1 MHQCY
6 FARCAPNC
14 LSVNMPLTRVI
25 PCQINQW
32 LVTSPISMKFGTLAD
47 NAFKKIGANCLQCRS
62 SGFRV
67 MTFKKMEKGS
77 FFATKPVSQIS
88 ITFFLLAVGSSMM
101 ALFKALIYGSKIAI
115 IDYYKKSQK
124 PKSFVF
130 FETLTLNKKKRPPSQ
145 KFISG

>member
-1 MHQCY
+1 
-6 FARCAPNC
+6 
-14 LSVNMPLTRVI
+14 
-25 PCQINQW
+25 
-32 LVTSPISMKFGTLAD
+32 
-47 NAFKKIGANCLQCRS
+47 
-62 SGFRV
+62 

-101 ALFKALIYGSKIAI
+101 ALFNKIAI

-130 FETLTLNKKKRPPSQ
+130 LETLTLNKKKRPPSK